1 MAFNSNTY
9 NANKSAKSAYENIER
24 ARDIKRRA
32 AIGDAY
38 DWEVAR
44 IPNLVQYA
52 RWDMH
57 RSLFFRGL
65 NRPN

>member
-9 NANKSAKSAYENIER
+9 NANKSAKSAYEHIR
-24 ARDIKRRA
+24 HAKDIKRRA
-32 AIGDAY
+32 TVGEAY

-44 IPNLVQYA
+44 ICNLVQYA

-57 RSLFFRGL
+57 RSLFFRSL
-65 NRPN
+65 NK